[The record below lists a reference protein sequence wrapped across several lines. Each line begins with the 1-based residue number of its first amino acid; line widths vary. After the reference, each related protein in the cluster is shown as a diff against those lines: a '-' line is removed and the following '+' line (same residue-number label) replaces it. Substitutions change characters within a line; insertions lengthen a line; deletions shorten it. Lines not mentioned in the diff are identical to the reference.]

1 MISSKAACSDWI
13 TGSSKR
19 CAAQIPYDWYEH
31 DGEGLFQ
38 LVEMLYRR
46 RSCVRD
52 LITEFRNSMR
62 TPFPNWQQAVFNP
75 GKSKIVAHV
84 EH

>member
-1 MISSKAACSDWI
+1 MS
-13 TGSSKR
+13 
-19 CAAQIPYDWYEH
+19 YDWYEY

-46 RSCVRD
+46 RSRVRN

-62 TPFPNWQQAVFNP
+62 TPFPNWQQSASNP
-75 GKSKIVAHV
+75 GKSEIAVHI